1 MIGRSGTVPAQV
13 EPPVA
18 TLSPAVELRDVSRAF
33 LSRDGNRLVAVSDTS
48 LEIGHGEFV
57 SIVGP
62 SGCGKTTLLRMIAGL
77 IAPSSGSILVR
88 DSPVRGPR
96 PDVGVVFQ
104 QALLLPWLKVVSN
117 VLLPVDV
124 QGLKRSRYADRA
136 AELIEMVGLAGFENR
151 LPGELS
157 GGMQQRVALARAL
170 IRDPSIL
177 LMDEPFGALDAMT
190 REAMNVELQRIW
202 AADKKTV
209 VFITHSIPE
218 ALFLGDRVVVMTAR
232 PGKVAKMVGVPFAR
246 PRGLELFGSAEF
258 ASLAADVRAVF
269 NEEEPTNRSTY
280 RTMLG

>member
-1 MIGRSGTVPAQV
+1 MRRAPASDT
-13 EPPVA
+13 P
-18 TLSPAVELRDVSRAF
+18 LSPAGLSPTVELRSVSRTF
-33 LSRDGNRLVAVSDTS
+33 QSRDGNRLVAVADTS
-48 LEIGHGEFV
+48 LDIREGEFV

-77 IAPSSGSILVR
+77 IAPSSGSVLVR
-88 DSPVRGPR
+88 NSPVRGPR

-104 QALLLPWLKVVSN
+104 QAHLLPWLKVLSN

-124 QGLKRSRYADRA
+124 QGLKRSDYTERA
-136 AELIEMVGLAGFENR
+136 AQLIEMVGLAGFESR

-190 REAMNVELQRIW
+190 RETMNVELQRIW
-202 AADKKTV
+202 AADRKTV

-218 ALFLGDRVVVMTAR
+218 ALFLGDRVIVMTAR
-232 PGKVAKMVGVPFAR
+232 PGQVAKTVTVPFAR
-246 PRGLELFGSAEF
+246 PRGVELFGSAEF
-258 ASLAADVRAVF
+258 AALAADIRGVF
-269 NEEEPTNRSTY
+269 NEHESGDRPGY
-280 RTMLG
+280 ATMLG